1 LTASPGTNKSTNEES
16 AIVHL
21 KTLMANLS
29 VSNLSVV
36 RKYEEE
42 IKQYSATPYKG
53 NTIMIYYYNF
63 TGICME

>member
-1 LTASPGTNKSTNEES
+1 MTASPGTNKSTNEES

-21 KTLMANLS
+21 KALMANLS
-29 VSNLSVV
+29 VSKLSVV

-53 NTIMIYYYNF
+53 NIIIIYDYNF